1 MKEQFGYYEENE
13 EYYLFMKELE
23 SYCSDNYIEEQSQI
37 YSSKCKLIYKKSI
50 DLSVQCVIIEVDK
63 EMKG

>member
-23 SYCSDNYIEEQSQI
+23 SYCSDNYIEE
-37 YSSKCKLIYKKSI
+37 
-50 DLSVQCVIIEVDK
+50 
-63 EMKG
+63 